1 MRLRDFV
8 SSIPRR
14 ARVLLGIHLTSQLN
28 TRYSL
33 NLPAYAPAASV
44 TLDVIGLIVRWHNTC
59 AETQFIGEVCHF
71 FNDKEVK
78 TYKMSKKFLC
88 STLALVAVLA
98 FGSAAFAQVVT
109 TTKKTT
115 AVQNPDG
122 TWTVVQYPV
131 GKEVMINLAPGTT
144 IAGAK
149 GMAHVIRSADG
160 TRVAFDLSGI
170 TGDTS
175 NIYAYAVDPSGVPT
189 LLGPLT
195 VTNGIAKAEFTTP
208 MDQFMLVLSPEQS
221 LTAIDTSTP
230 VFFRSDVPTGY
241 AVVPRRMT
249 SESKSVAT
257 AELADSTYDVPL
269 LNVPSFK
276 GDQEVRVKF
285 GGDLAGVDGKAYINP
300 KGGKSQIK
308 MRFGDLKKAPPNTR
322 FVLWAKGADGTYTK
336 LGQVVNTGKG
346 DEGEIRGETAL
357 RDFGLFLTVE
367 DADTPSPRGRVYS
380 VFSLPTTN
388 P

>member
-1 MRLRDFV
+1 
-8 SSIPRR
+8 
-14 ARVLLGIHLTSQLN
+14 
-28 TRYSL
+28 
-33 NLPAYAPAASV
+33 
-44 TLDVIGLIVRWHNTC
+44 
-59 AETQFIGEVCHF
+59 VCHF

-78 TYKMSKKFLC
+78 TKMSKKFLC

-122 TWTVVQYPV
+122 TWTVIQYPV
-131 GKEVMINLAPGTT
+131 GKEVRINLAPGTT

-149 GMAHVIRSADG
+149 GTARVMRSADG
-160 TRVAFDLSGI
+160 TKVWVDVNGL

-175 NIYAYAVDPSGVPT
+175 NVYAYAIDPSGTPT

-195 VTNGIAKAEFTTP
+195 VNNGVASAEFSTP

-221 LTAIDTSTP
+221 LSAIDTSTP
-230 VFFRSDVPTGY
+230 VFFRSELPTGY

-257 AELADSTYDVPL
+257 AEMADSTYDVPL

-300 KGGKSQIK
+300 RGGKSQIK
-308 MRFGDLKKAPPNTR
+308 MRFGDLKKAPANTR

-336 LGQVVNTGKG
+336 IGQVVNTGKG

-367 DADTPSPRGRVYS
+367 DADVPSPHGRVYS